1 MKRKE
6 GFLLVESIFELFIV
20 SISMLIVLSTFI
32 GTFFLLKDALEEMI
46 DLNILSNTVMEI
58 IIVSKNEMKNVTSLS
73 SGQFFS
79 SILGDSVEGGKVGFS
94 FDSLTQKLLR
104 YKYSNITKGYTFI
117 SQKITAFSYDG
128 KFIIVTLDRDYIIK
142 LFVKDLR

>member
-6 GFLLVESIFELFIV
+6 GFLLIESIFELFIV
-20 SISMLIVLSTFI
+20 SITMLIVLSTFT
-32 GTFFLLKDALEEMI
+32 GTFFLLKDTLEEMI
-46 DLNILSNTVMEI
+46 ELNLLSNTIMEI
-58 IIVSKNEMKNVTSLS
+58 IIVSKNEMKNVTSFT
-73 SGQFFS
+73 SGRFS
-79 SILGDSVEGGKVGFS
+79 STILGDSIEGDKVGFS

-104 YKYSNITKGYTFI
+104 YRFTSITTGYTLI

-128 KFIIVTLDRDYIIK
+128 KFIIVTLNEDYFLK